1 MHLNIYL
8 LTSLVL
14 WLSTGALEA
23 QDVRFMESGAA
34 GFALGGT
41 QAVTTD
47 VSSITG
53 NQAGLANVS
62 SLSLS
67 FSAERRFHSS
77 ALNFYALS
85 FAVPTTF
92 GNFGMALQRF
102 GNGDLNQQI
111 IGIAYGRKLMD
122 DLMIGVRF
130 DYLQM
135 RIAQYGKKSVATAE
149 MGLQARVVPQVLL
162 GFHVYNPFQV
172 RLLEGETL
180 PVVIRLGVQYE
191 ASDKVKVFGEIDKI
205 SELPEGFAFGIE
217 YLFLDRLAARIGY
230 STQPQ
235 LVTFGVGY
243 SLDRRYSIDVGTSVH
258 SYLGLSSAGT
268 LKFQK

>member
-1 MHLNIYL
+1 MHFNLYL
-8 LTSLVL
+8 HTAFAFVLVI
-14 WLSTGALEA
+14 TTLEG

-41 QAVTTD
+41 QSVTIG
-47 VSSITG
+47 VSSVRG
-53 NQAGLANVS
+53 NQAGLAELK

-67 FSAERRFHSS
+67 LSAERRFHNS
-77 ALNFYALS
+77 ALSYYALS

-92 GNFGMALQRF
+92 GSFGMALQRF
-102 GNGDLNQQI
+102 GNGDLNQQV
-111 IGIAYGRKLMD
+111 IGLAYGRKLFD
-122 DLMIGVRF
+122 ELMLGVRF

-135 RIAQYGKKSVATAE
+135 RIAQYGKKAVATAE
-149 MGLQARVVPQVLL
+149 MGLQAWVVPQVLL

-180 PVVIRLGVQYE
+180 PVIVRLGVRYE
-191 ASDKVKVFGEIDKI
+191 ASDKVSVFGEIEKI
-205 SELPEGFAFGIE
+205 SELPEGVGFGIQ

-235 LVTFGVGY
+235 LVTFGLG
-243 SLDRRYSIDVGTSVH
+243 YSIDSRYSVDVGSSVH

>member
-8 LTSLVL
+8 LAAILLVL
-14 WLSTGALEA
+14 IPRSGEA
-23 QDVRFMESGAA
+23 QDVRFMQSGAA

-41 QAVTTD
+41 QSVTTD

-67 FSAERRFHSS
+67 LSAERRFHSS
-77 ALNFYALS
+77 ALSYYALS

-92 GNFGMALQRF
+92 GNFGMILQRF

-111 IGIAYGRKLMD
+111 VGLAYGRRLLEN
-122 DLMIGVRF
+122 LMIGARF

-135 RIAQYGKKSVATAE
+135 RIAQYGKKAVATVE
-149 MGLQARVVPQVLL
+149 MGLQARVMPQVLL

-172 RLLEGETL
+172 RLLEGEVL
-180 PVVIRLGVQYE
+180 PVVLRLGGQYE
-191 ASDKVKVFGEIDKI
+191 ASDKVRLFGEIEKI
-205 SELPEGFAFGIE
+205 SDLPEGFGFGIE

-243 SLDRRYSIDVGTSVH
+243 SLDSRYSVDIGSSVH